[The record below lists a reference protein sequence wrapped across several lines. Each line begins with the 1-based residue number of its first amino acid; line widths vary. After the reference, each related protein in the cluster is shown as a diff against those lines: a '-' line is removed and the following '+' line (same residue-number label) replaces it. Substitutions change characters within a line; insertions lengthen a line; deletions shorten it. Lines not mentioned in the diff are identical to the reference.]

1 MLPSSEN
8 TRKYPENSDGFTAEW
23 ASWRRFILG
32 KKARKNIPDG
42 EIKLDF
48 LVKKRKSENEKDW
61 NYSCVAVRPHA
72 DWWVLMR
79 CGNFV
84 HLILGSS
91 HDRMILTAG
100 NLKCHFLD
108 SAEVPLKSNLSQTCA
123 AERVNKITTV
133 GLLCLWYHL
142 CVCVCFILKFTDVN
156 SPCMDIDSNQR
167 PVKT

>member
-123 AERVNKITTV
+123 AERVK
-133 GLLCLWYHL
+133 Y
-142 CVCVCFILKFTDVN
+142 CVLAFVAV
-156 SPCMDIDSNQR
+156 SE
-167 PVKT
+167 